1 MDLAALAKGILYQGA
16 GTIGQKVETLLRLAI
31 MQGVLKQG
39 DDLSTSK
46 LAADLQVSRM
56 PVREALK
63 KLESEGIVKIQPQK
77 GVRILP
83 VSPENLRELADIRV
97 ALECMA
103 IKLSLPNLTDADFKA
118 MDSLIDDMAK
128 ERDNVQ
134 IFDLAEKFHDIL
146 YCASNNTQLIEL
158 INQTRYKFNRYLW
171 IYAVT
176 FKNVEEIHRILL
188 EAIKSGDEGKATLAI
203 EEHIRQT
210 TRKVMSVIN
219 RDKWQ

>member
-1 MDLAALAKGILYQGA
+1 MDLAALSKGILYQGA

-31 MQGVLKQG
+31 MRGVIKPG

-83 VSPENLRELADIRV
+83 VSPEDLRELADIRV

-103 IKLSLPNLTDADFKA
+103 IKFSLSNLTDTDFKA

-146 YCASNNTQLIEL
+146 YGASNNTRLIEL
-158 INQTRYKFNRYLW
+158 INQTRYKFNLYLW

-210 TRKVMSVIN
+210 TRKVMRVIN
-219 RDKWQ
+219 KK

>member
-1 MDLAALAKGILYQGA
+1 MELTMLAKDILYQGA
-16 GTIGQKVETLLRLAI
+16 GTISQKVETLLRLAI
-31 MQGVLKQG
+31 MRGVLKPG
-39 DDLSTSK
+39 VDLSMSK

-63 KLESEGIVKIQPQK
+63 KLKSEGIVKIQPQK

-83 VSPENLRELADIRV
+83 VSPDDLRELADIRV

-103 IKLSLPNLTDADFKA
+103 IKLSLHRMTDADFQALEKV
-118 MDSLIDDMAK
+118 IDDMAK
-128 ERDNVQ
+128 EHDNLQ
-134 IFDLAEKFHDIL
+134 IFNLAEKFHDIL
-146 YCASNNTQLIEL
+146 YDASNNTQLIEL

-176 FKNVEEIHRILL
+176 FKNVEEIHHVLL
-188 EAIKSGDEGKATLAI
+188 ETIKSGDKGRATLAM

-210 TRKVMSVIN
+210 ARKVMSVIN
-219 RDKWQ
+219 HNKWQ